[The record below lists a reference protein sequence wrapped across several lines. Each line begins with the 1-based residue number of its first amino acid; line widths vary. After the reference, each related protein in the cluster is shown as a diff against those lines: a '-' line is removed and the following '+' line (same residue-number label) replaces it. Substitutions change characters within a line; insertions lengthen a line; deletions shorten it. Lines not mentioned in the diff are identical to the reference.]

1 MSRLSVCLR
10 QPGATISEAGFGLPE
25 LWTTTPMRTSSAS
38 PEFGKSLVFERLTR
52 EPLESLPSIP
62 CGSGAEP
69 PPSPPRGG
77 GDRLTGRREGAR
89 GPAPTPPRPGPEA
102 PLSARSPRGVAFGR
116 RNRRCATLVAR
127 SYLFIYFQTRGRP
140 SPFNLKLEKPP
151 AVSFLNGRVLPLP
164 LFTLA
169 PASLP
174 RSPTS
179 NHPLPRPPRPPPLTA
194 GLDVGLAR
202 SCTLAP
208 SKRGLG

>member
-1 MSRLSVCLR
+1 M
-10 QPGATISEAGFGLPE
+10 G
-25 LWTTTPMRTSSAS
+25 
-38 PEFGKSLVFERLTR
+38 
-52 EPLESLPSIP
+52 SLPSIP
-62 CGSGAEP
+62 CGSWAEP
-69 PPSPPRGG
+69 PPSPPSRWGG
-77 GDRLTGRREGAR
+77 QVDGRREGAR
-89 GPAPTPPRPGPEA
+89 GPAPTPQRPGPAA

-116 RNRRCATLVAR
+116 RNHRCATLVAR

-151 AVSFLNGRVLPLP
+151 AISFLNGRVLSLP
-164 LFTLA
+164 LCTLA

-194 GLDVGLAR
+194 RLDVGLAL
-202 SCTLAP
+202 SCTHAP

>member
-1 MSRLSVCLR
+1 
-10 QPGATISEAGFGLPE
+10 
-25 LWTTTPMRTSSAS
+25 MRTSSAS

-52 EPLESLPSIP
+52 EPLGAFWGASRPFPAEAGPSRHPLP
-62 CGSGAEP
+62 A
-69 PPSPPRGG
+69 RGG
-77 GDRLTGRREGAR
+77 GDRLTVRREGAR
-89 GPAPTPPRPGPEA
+89 GPAPIPPRPGPEA

-127 SYLFIYFQTRGRP
+127 SYLFIYFHTRGRP
-140 SPFNLKLEKPP
+140 SPFNLQLGKPP

-179 NHPLPRPPRPPPLTA
+179 NHPLPRPPRPSPLTA

-202 SCTLAP
+202 NCTLAP